1 MTAGDEPIPPA
12 LSISDH
18 EIWACALHI
27 MNQHGDNVP
36 VCIAER
42 IGALALA
49 GDIAGVA
56 AWKRIANRVHQLQ
69 GPTDVKQTRRQ

>member
-1 MTAGDEPIPPA
+1 MTADDRPAPPA

-27 MNQHGDNVP
+27 MKLHGDDAP
-36 VCIAER
+36 VYIAER

-56 AWKRIANRVHQLQ
+56 TWQRIAGRVHQLRS
-69 GPTDVKQTRRQ
+69 PSDVKQSPRQ